1 MSIVVNFPYLL
12 LSLMSVCM
20 VILLPLL
27 NEDYPPAYD
36 EEHAREETH
45 VPE

>member
-27 NEDYPPAYD
+27 NDDYPPAY
-36 EEHAREETH
+36 EERIHDETH
-45 VPE
+45 ISG